1 MERCLHILHIL
12 HRGHLIPSL
21 DFSYSGNVELASSW
35 VSALN
40 ALIRM
45 SLHLLGT
52 DEQAVANAFDWL
64 ESLDDEGAG

>member
-21 DFSYSGNVELASSW
+21 DLSYGGNVELARSW
-35 VSALN
+35 VIALN

>member
-1 MERCLHILHIL
+1 MERCLHIL

-21 DFSYSGNVELASSW
+21 DFSYSGNVELARSW